1 MYALSNKIYVGSY
14 KLIEV
19 QLPGWTDVITG
30 TFRSSGRLFWMA
42 GYLILFGVLS
52 AVLRKRSHLTI
63 LLLLFALVIQ
73 WVDTQPRRD
82 HIIFSA
88 SQPGKVHFVS
98 WEKLM
103 NRINTINFYPA
114 FGCGAADPQDYLYL
128 QLIAANSGKHF
139 NTGYLARQEPDCI
152 VKNQIFEEPFQSQ
165 QLYVSLTSYLK
176 KNYFGIPAGFR
187 EAIQNR
193 QCLTFGSYVI
203 CQNGLNLDDWSS
215 VGFQVERYSMTFGEE
230 VYWSAGE
237 LPTRIGKVAS
247 GRLVATE
254 KGKSGFLSYGP
265 YANLPPGMYSYCIEY
280 LSNSP
285 VQKIVGKWDI
295 MGEGGTDSP
304 HEISS
309 GLLTGTD
316 SQLKRISGK
325 LNIKN
330 ADNPLEIR
338 SIFFGDGDLQ
348 LIGISLKKES

>member
-1 MYALSNKIYVGSY
+1 MDKAVAQDSDFVFGNRYCGPVLGYFGNSATASGYGFYSMNMTAPFCGGPIFPCFTDATGGQYEGYNYLGAGLIMLIPFAILAQWPLVKSWIRRYPALLLSAILLTMYALSNKIYVGSY

-139 NTGYLARQEPDCI
+139 NTGYSARQEPDCI

-187 EAIQNR
+187 EAIENR

-203 CQNGLNLDDWSS
+203 CQNGLNLVDWSNA
-215 VGFQVERYSMTFGEE
+215 GFQIESYPKSFVEE
-230 VYWSAGE
+230 VHWSAGE
-237 LPTRIGKVAS
+237 LPTRIRKVA
-247 GRLVATE
+247 
-254 KGKSGFLSYGP
+254 
-265 YANLPPGMYSYCIEY
+265 MID
-280 LSNSP
+280 
-285 VQKIVGKWDI
+285 W
-295 MGEGGTDSP
+295 
-304 HEISS
+304 
-309 GLLTGTD
+309 
-316 SQLKRISGK
+316 
-325 LNIKN
+325 
-330 ADNPLEIR
+330 
-338 SIFFGDGDLQ
+338 
-348 LIGISLKKES
+348 